1 MNKGLKRPGVDTKRI
16 SKTAGGRWPS
26 LLAGRIA
33 YDASVWALEL
43 DVALLN
49 IYIHS
54 LEFFNFLDINKNK
67 VSSDAD
73 LVFSHSLRAT
83 KPSAFHTIS

>member
-1 MNKGLKRPGVDTKRI
+1 MTF
-16 SKTAGGRWPS
+16 PS
-26 LLAGRIA
+26 AGRIA

-54 LEFFNFLDINKNK
+54 LEFYNFLDIKKTDLYKK
-67 VSSDAD
+67 VSANFNIAY
-73 LVFSHSLRAT
+73 LA
-83 KPSAFHTIS
+83 